1 MWRNDIG
8 IKELI
13 HNGFAKFRISYGAA
27 DNLLVTSYLLDSV
40 SVTPLLPLAAASIKP
55 RLQRPSPT
63 RRLQSN
69 IPSVTTL

>member
-1 MWRNDIG
+1 M
-8 IKELI
+8 K
-13 HNGFAKFRISYGAA
+13 ISIRYGAA
-27 DNLLVTSYLLDSV
+27 LPRTTRPTYLLDSV

-69 IPSVTTL
+69 LPSVTTLVGA